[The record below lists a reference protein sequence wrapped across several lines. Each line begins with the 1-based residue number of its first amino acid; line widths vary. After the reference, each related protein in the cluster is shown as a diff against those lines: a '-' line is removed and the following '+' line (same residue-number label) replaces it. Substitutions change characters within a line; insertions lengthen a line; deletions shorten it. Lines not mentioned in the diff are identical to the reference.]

1 VFGFMLIAALIA
13 ADPVTVE
20 VSTLDGRTVTGRI
33 DGLSAD
39 ALTLVRDSGQVRI
52 PTADLLDIRSTV
64 ATPPASAGEALYA
77 VALQD
82 GSRFRSRLLGVKGA
96 LLQVEHPVWGPLGF
110 PVAQVRTLQFAAD
123 EPALQAAWKQLADR
137 PAKKDML
144 VVRKG
149 DVLDHLD
156 GVVGQIDEQT
166 VSFLLDGDSI
176 SVKRERVFGVIYS
189 KKDVPAAKDA
199 LRVEFAGGDTLSV
212 RQVAWTN
219 GQWQIDLGGKR
230 QFSVPANGVQRLDY
244 SQGKVLYLSAIEPR
258 EVKYTPFIGPTF
270 EFPYQRDRHIWG
282 GPLRLGGRTYARG
295 LAIHSKTL
303 LRYRLGGEYR
313 RFTAMMGMDPEY
325 RYDPGRKDEAKVEL
339 RGDGRVL
346 FAADVM
352 AGDPPQA
359 LELSVDG
366 VVELEILVDFG
377 RDNLDIGDRIHFGE
391 AKVVK

>member
-1 VFGFMLIAALIA
+1 
-13 ADPVTVE
+13 
-20 VSTLDGRTVTGRI
+20 
-33 DGLSAD
+33 
-39 ALTLVRDSGQVRI
+39 
-52 PTADLLDIRSTV
+52 
-64 ATPPASAGEALYA
+64 
-77 VALQD
+77 
-82 GSRFRSRLLGVKGA
+82 
-96 LLQVEHPVWGPLGF
+96 
-110 PVAQVRTLQFAAD
+110 
-123 EPALQAAWKQLADR
+123 
-137 PAKKDML
+137 
-144 VVRKG
+144 
-149 DVLDHLD
+149 VLDHLD